1 MIQYTD
7 TRGLSS
13 RSYSFTEAVLT
24 GLAPDGGLFVPE
36 HLPHF
41 SLEELQAMQ
50 SLPYHA
56 VAARIFKAFQ
66 PNIADE
72 AIDALCAQA
81 YGQQF
86 DDERIAP
93 VHSLD
98 NHTHVL
104 ELWHGPTS
112 AFKDIALQALPL
124 FFEEGINASS
134 ADGTGAGCAGGA
146 GSGISAGGAGIG
158 VSAGGA
164 WIAAGSAGGNIDT
177 SASAQTH
184 SQSTSPH
191 SQSSAQTGS
200 KRLILVATS
209 GDTGSAALCGFSHAR
224 NTSMAVLYPHQHVS
238 EMQHAQMQ
246 AHASNQARI
255 FAVRGNFDDCQRA
268 VKELFGN
275 QEWNRALQSHYN
287 TYLSSA
293 NSINWGRLLPQIVY
307 YVSAYHQ
314 LREQGVLQECGCFD
328 VCVPTGNFGNIL
340 AGYYAKQIGVPIR
353 LLICASNENNVLAQF
368 MATGSYSLEKRPLV
382 STPSPSM
389 DILVS
394 SNLERALF
402 ELTQRNARLVRAWM
416 EALKTKQAFKID
428 RTTFNALRD
437 TFAGDWV
444 SNDDCLRTMK
454 HIFETYRYAM
464 DPHSA
469 VAFEVAQRLGDSSTP
484 MLIVSTASWAKFSA
498 SMYRALHN
506 IANDQPLPSAIAQC
520 SSFQLNALLAEKFRL
535 SVPPALTQERLATT
549 HAAVQLDRNT
559 ADIQAALEQ
568 FQRELACGK

>member
-86 DDERIAP
+86 DDERIVP
-93 VHSLD
+93 VHSLN

-124 FFEEGINASS
+124 FFEEGIKANGAG
-134 ADGTGAGCAGGA
+134 GTGAGCADGA
-146 GSGISAGGAGIG
+146 GGG

-164 WIAAGSAGGNIDT
+164 LISACGTSDSIDT
-177 SASAQTH
+177 STSAQTRSQAASLH
-184 SQSTSPH
+184 SQAASQR
-191 SQSSAQTGS
+191 SQSSAQAGS

-209 GDTGSAALCGFSHAR
+209 GDTGSAALCGFSHAH

-238 EMQHAQMQ
+238 EMQRTQMQ

-275 QEWNRALQSHYN
+275 PEWNHTLQSHYN

-444 SNDDCLRTMK
+444 SNDNTLRTMK

-520 SSFQLNALLAEKFRL
+520 SSFQLNALLAEKFGL
-535 SVPPALTQERLATT
+535 SIPPALTQERLATT

-559 ADIQAALEQ
+559 TDIQAALEQ

>member
-1 MIQYTD
+1 MIQYID

-13 RSYSFTEAVLT
+13 RSYSFTDAVLT

-36 HLPHF
+36 RLPHF
-41 SLEELQAMQ
+41 SLEDLNAMQ
-50 SLPYHA
+50 TLPYHA
-56 VAARIFKAFQ
+56 VAAQVFKAFQ

-81 YGQQF
+81 YGEQF

-93 VHSLD
+93 VHTLD
-98 NHTHVL
+98 ERTHVL

-124 FFEEGINASS
+124 FFDEGIKANGADGCTGTDSAGNGSGTEAGGAWVTASS
-134 ADGTGAGCAGGA
+134 AEAGGA
-146 GSGISAGGAGIG
+146 GDAGG
-158 VSAGGA
+158 SAA
-164 WIAAGSAGGNIDT
+164 N
-177 SASAQTH
+177 AQTR
-184 SQSTSPH
+184 SRLA
-191 SQSSAQTGS
+191 AQAGA

-255 FAVRGNFDDCQRA
+255 FAVKGDFDDCQRA

-275 QEWNRALQSHYN
+275 QEWNSALQSRYN
-287 TYLSSA
+287 TFLSSA

-314 LREQGVLQECGCFD
+314 LRARGALRECDCFD
-328 VCVPTGNFGNIL
+328 VCVPTGNFGDIL

-368 MATGSYSLEKRPLV
+368 MASGSYTLENRQLV

-402 ELTQRNARLVRAWM
+402 ELTHRNSKLVREWM
-416 EALKTKQAFKID
+416 DALKTKHAFKVD
-428 RTTFNALRD
+428 RTTFDALRD

-454 HIFETYRYAM
+454 RVFEMYHYAM

-498 SMYRALHN
+498 SMYKALHN
-506 IANDQPLPSAIAQC
+506 IPHDQALPSTIAQC
-520 SSFQLNALLAEKFRL
+520 SSFQLNDLLAKKFGLRI
-535 SVPPALTQERLATT
+535 PPALSKDRLATA
-549 HAAVQLDRNT
+549 HSAVQVESNT
-559 ADIQAALEQ
+559 DDIQAALEQ
-568 FQRELACGK
+568 FQHELAGGK

>member
-86 DDERIAP
+86 DDERIVP
-93 VHSLD
+93 VHSLN

-124 FFEEGINASS
+124 FFEEGIKTNGAG
-134 ADGTGAGCAGGA
+134 GTGAGCADGA
-146 GSGISAGGAGIG
+146 GGG

-164 WIAAGSAGGNIDT
+164 WISACGTSGSIDT
-177 SASAQTH
+177 STSAQTR
-184 SQSTSPH
+184 SQAASQR
-191 SQSSAQTGS
+191 SQSSAQAGS

-209 GDTGSAALCGFSHAR
+209 GDTGSAALCGFSHAH

-238 EMQHAQMQ
+238 EMQRTQMQ

-275 QEWNRALQSHYN
+275 PEWNHTLQSHYN

-428 RTTFNALRD
+428 RTTFDALRD

-469 VAFEVAQRLGDSSTP
+469 IAFEVAQRLGDSSTP

-506 IANDQPLPSAIAQC
+506 IANNQPLPSAIAQC
-520 SSFQLNALLAEKFRL
+520 SSFQLNALLAEKFEL

>member
-86 DDERIAP
+86 DDEHIVP
-93 VHSLD
+93 VHSLN

-124 FFEEGINASS
+124 FFEEGIKANGAG
-134 ADGTGAGCAGGA
+134 GTGAGCADGA
-146 GSGISAGGAGIG
+146 GGG

-164 WIAAGSAGGNIDT
+164 WISACGTSGSIDT
-177 SASAQTH
+177 STSAQTR
-184 SQSTSPH
+184 SQAASQR
-191 SQSSAQTGS
+191 SQSSAQAGS

-209 GDTGSAALCGFSHAR
+209 GDTGSAALCGFSHAH

-238 EMQHAQMQ
+238 EMQRTQMQ

-275 QEWNRALQSHYN
+275 PEWNHTLQSHYN

-506 IANDQPLPSAIAQC
+506 IANDHPLPSAIAQC
-520 SSFQLNALLAEKFRL
+520 SSFQLNALLAEKFEL

-559 ADIQAALEQ
+559 TDIQAALEQ

>member
-86 DDERIAP
+86 DDEHIVP
-93 VHSLD
+93 VHSLN

-124 FFEEGINASS
+124 FFEEGIKANGAGD
-134 ADGTGAGCAGGA
+134 AGAGCAD
-146 GSGISAGGAGIG
+146 GAGIG
-158 VSAGGA
+158 VSAGSA
-164 WIAAGSAGGNIDT
+164 WISACGTSGSIDT
-177 SASAQTH
+177 STSAQTRSQAASLH
-184 SQSTSPH
+184 SQAASQR
-191 SQSSAQTGS
+191 SQSSAQAGS

-209 GDTGSAALCGFSHAR
+209 GDTGSAALCGFSHAH

-238 EMQHAQMQ
+238 EMQRMQMQ

-275 QEWNRALQSHYN
+275 PKWNHTLQSHYN

-416 EALKTKQAFKID
+416 AALKTKQAFKID
-428 RTTFNALRD
+428 RTTFDALRD

-520 SSFQLNALLAEKFRL
+520 SSFQLNALLAEKFGL
-535 SVPPALTQERLATT
+535 SIPPALTQERLATT

>member
-13 RSYSFTEAVLT
+13 RSYSFTDAVLT

-36 HLPHF
+36 RLPHF
-41 SLEELQAMQ
+41 SLENLNAMQ
-50 SLPYHA
+50 TLPYHA
-56 VAARIFKAFQ
+56 VAAQVFKAFQ

-81 YGQQF
+81 YGEQF

-93 VHSLD
+93 VHTLD
-98 NHTHVL
+98 ERTHVL

-124 FFEEGINASS
+124 FFDEGIKANG
-134 ADGTGAGCAGGA
+134 ADGCTGAGRARNGSGTGAG
-146 GSGISAGGAGIG
+146 
-158 VSAGGA
+158 GA
-164 WIAAGSAGGNIDT
+164 WVAASSAEGGSAGGST
-177 SASAQTH
+177 EAGGSAARAQTR
-184 SQSTSPH
+184 SRLA
-191 SQSSAQTGS
+191 AQAGA

-255 FAVRGNFDDCQRA
+255 FAVKGDFDDCQRA

-275 QEWNRALQSHYN
+275 QEWNSALQSRYN
-287 TYLSSA
+287 TFLSSA

-314 LREQGVLQECGCFD
+314 LRARGALRECDCFD
-328 VCVPTGNFGNIL
+328 VCVPTGNFGDIL

-368 MATGSYSLEKRPLV
+368 MASGSYTLENRQLV

-402 ELTQRNARLVRAWM
+402 ELTHRNSKLVREWM
-416 EALKTKQAFKID
+416 DALKTKRAFKVD
-428 RTTFNALRD
+428 RTTFDALRD

-444 SNDDCLRTMK
+444 NNDDCLRTMK
-454 HIFETYRYAM
+454 RVFEMYHYAM

-498 SMYRALHN
+498 SMYKALHN
-506 IANDQPLPSAIAQC
+506 IAHDQELPSAIAQC
-520 SSFQLNALLAEKFRL
+520 SSFQLNDLLAKKFGLRI
-535 SVPPALTQERLATT
+535 PPALSKDRLATA
-549 HAAVQLDRNT
+549 HSAVQVESNT
-559 ADIQAALEQ
+559 DDIQAALEQ
-568 FQRELACGK
+568 FQHELACGK

>member
-86 DDERIAP
+86 DDERIVP
-93 VHSLD
+93 VHSLN

-124 FFEEGINASS
+124 FFEQGIKANGAG
-134 ADGTGAGCAGGA
+134 GTGAGCADGA
-146 GSGISAGGAGIG
+146 GGG

-164 WIAAGSAGGNIDT
+164 WISACGTSGSIDT
-177 SASAQTH
+177 STSAQTR
-184 SQSTSPH
+184 SQAASQR
-191 SQSSAQTGS
+191 SQSSAQAGS

-209 GDTGSAALCGFSHAR
+209 GDTGSAALCGFSHAH

-238 EMQHAQMQ
+238 EMQRTQMQ

-275 QEWNRALQSHYN
+275 PEWNHTLQSHYN

-506 IANDQPLPSAIAQC
+506 IANDHPLPSAIAQC
-520 SSFQLNALLAEKFRL
+520 SSFQLNTLLAEKFEL

-559 ADIQAALEQ
+559 TDIQAALEQ

>member
-86 DDERIAP
+86 DDERIVP
-93 VHSLD
+93 VHSLN

-124 FFEEGINASS
+124 FFEEGIKTNGAG
-134 ADGTGAGCAGGA
+134 GTGAGCADGA
-146 GSGISAGGAGIG
+146 GGG

-164 WIAAGSAGGNIDT
+164 WISACGTSGSIDT
-177 SASAQTH
+177 STSAQTR
-184 SQSTSPH
+184 SQAASQR
-191 SQSSAQTGS
+191 SQSSAQAGS

-209 GDTGSAALCGFSHAR
+209 GDTGSAALCGFSHAH

-238 EMQHAQMQ
+238 EMQRTQMQ

-275 QEWNRALQSHYN
+275 PEWNHTLQSHYN

-506 IANDQPLPSAIAQC
+506 IANDHPLPSAIAQC
-520 SSFQLNALLAEKFRL
+520 SSFQLNALLAEKFEL

-559 ADIQAALEQ
+559 TDIQAALEQ

>member
-1 MIQYTD
+1 MIQYID

-13 RSYSFTEAVLT
+13 RSYSFTDAVLT

-36 HLPHF
+36 RLPHF
-41 SLEELQAMQ
+41 SLEDLNAMQ
-50 SLPYHA
+50 TLPYHA
-56 VAARIFKAFQ
+56 VAAQVFKAFQ

-81 YGQQF
+81 YGEQF

-93 VHSLD
+93 VHTLD
-98 NHTHVL
+98 EHTHVL

-124 FFEEGINASS
+124 FFDEGIKANG
-134 ADGTGAGCAGGA
+134 ADGGTGTGRARN
-146 GSGISAGGAGIG
+146 GSGTE
-158 VSAGGA
+158 AGGA
-164 WIAAGSAGGNIDT
+164 WVAASSAEGGSAGG
-177 SASAQTH
+177 SAARAQTR
-184 SQSTSPH
+184 SRLA
-191 SQSSAQTGS
+191 AQAGA

-255 FAVRGNFDDCQRA
+255 FAVKGDFDDCQRA

-275 QEWNRALQSHYN
+275 QEWNSALQSRYN
-287 TYLSSA
+287 TFLSSA

-314 LREQGVLQECGCFD
+314 LRARGALRECECFD
-328 VCVPTGNFGNIL
+328 ACVPTGNFGDIL

-368 MATGSYSLEKRPLV
+368 MASGSYTLENRQLV

-402 ELTQRNARLVRAWM
+402 ELTHRNSKLVREWM
-416 EALKTKQAFKID
+416 DALKTKRAFKVD
-428 RTTFNALRD
+428 RATFDALRD

-454 HIFETYRYAM
+454 RVFEMYHYAM

-498 SMYRALHN
+498 SMYKALHN
-506 IANDQPLPSAIAQC
+506 IPHGQELPSTIAQC
-520 SSFQLNALLAEKFRL
+520 SSFQLNDLLAKKFGL
-535 SVPPALTQERLATT
+535 HIPPALSQDHLVPA
-549 HAAVQLDRNT
+549 HSAVQVSSNT
-559 ADIQAALEQ
+559 DDIQAALEQ
-568 FQRELACGK
+568 FQHELAGGK

>member
-86 DDERIAP
+86 DDERIVP
-93 VHSLD
+93 VHSLN

-124 FFEEGINASS
+124 FFEEGIKANGAG
-134 ADGTGAGCAGGA
+134 GTGAGCADGA
-146 GSGISAGGAGIG
+146 GGS

-164 WIAAGSAGGNIDT
+164 WISACGTSGSINT
-177 SASAQTH
+177 STSAQTRSQAASLH
-184 SQSTSPH
+184 SQAASQR
-191 SQSSAQTGS
+191 SQSSAQAGS

-209 GDTGSAALCGFSHAR
+209 GDTGSAALCGFSHAH

-238 EMQHAQMQ
+238 EMQRTQMQ

-275 QEWNRALQSHYN
+275 PEWNHTLQSHYN

-314 LREQGVLQECGCFD
+314 LREQGVLRECGCFD

-428 RTTFNALRD
+428 RTTFDALRD

-454 HIFETYRYAM
+454 HIYETYRYAM

-520 SSFQLNALLAEKFRL
+520 SSFQLNALLAEKFGL
-535 SVPPALTQERLATT
+535 SIPPALTQERLATT

-559 ADIQAALEQ
+559 TDIQAALEQ

>member
-86 DDERIAP
+86 DDERIVP
-93 VHSLD
+93 VHSLN

-124 FFEEGINASS
+124 FFEEGIKTNGAG
-134 ADGTGAGCAGGA
+134 GTGAGCADGA
-146 GSGISAGGAGIG
+146 GGG

-164 WIAAGSAGGNIDT
+164 WISACGTSGSIDT
-177 SASAQTH
+177 STSAQTR
-184 SQSTSPH
+184 SQAASQR
-191 SQSSAQTGS
+191 SQSSAQAGS

-209 GDTGSAALCGFSHAR
+209 GDTGSAALCGFSHAH

-238 EMQHAQMQ
+238 EMQRTQMQ
-246 AHASNQARI
+246 THASNQARI

-275 QEWNRALQSHYN
+275 PEWNHTLQSHYN

-428 RTTFNALRD
+428 RTTFDALRD

-520 SSFQLNALLAEKFRL
+520 SSFQLNALLAEKFGL
-535 SVPPALTQERLATT
+535 SIPPALTQERLATT

-559 ADIQAALEQ
+559 TDIQAALEQ

>member
-1 MIQYTD
+1 
-7 TRGLSS
+7 
-13 RSYSFTEAVLT
+13 
-24 GLAPDGGLFVPE
+24 
-36 HLPHF
+36 
-41 SLEELQAMQ
+41 
-50 SLPYHA
+50 
-56 VAARIFKAFQ
+56 
-66 PNIADE
+66 
-72 AIDALCAQA
+72 
-81 YGQQF
+81 
-86 DDERIAP
+86 
-93 VHSLD
+93 
-98 NHTHVL
+98 
-104 ELWHGPTS
+104 
-112 AFKDIALQALPL
+112 
-124 FFEEGINASS
+124 
-134 ADGTGAGCAGGA
+134 
-146 GSGISAGGAGIG
+146 
-158 VSAGGA
+158 
-164 WIAAGSAGGNIDT
+164 
-177 SASAQTH
+177 
-184 SQSTSPH
+184 
-191 SQSSAQTGS
+191 
-200 KRLILVATS
+200 
-209 GDTGSAALCGFSHAR
+209 
-224 NTSMAVLYPHQHVS
+224 MAVLYPHQHVS
-238 EMQHAQMQ
+238 EMQRTQMQ

-275 QEWNRALQSHYN
+275 PEWNHTLQSHYN

-428 RTTFNALRD
+428 RTTFDALRD

-520 SSFQLNALLAEKFRL
+520 SSFQLNALLAEKFGL
-535 SVPPALTQERLATT
+535 SIPPALTQERLATT

-559 ADIQAALEQ
+559 TDIQAALEQ

>member
-124 FFEEGINASS
+124 FFDEGINANS
-134 ADGTGAGCAGGA
+134 AGGTGAGCADGA
-146 GSGISAGGAGIG
+146 GSG
-158 VSAGGA
+158 VNAGGA
-164 WIAAGSAGGNIDT
+164 WIAAGSASGNIDT
-177 SASAQTH
+177 SASVQTH

-191 SQSSAQTGS
+191 SQSSAQPGS

-314 LREQGVLQECGCFD
+314 LRKQGALQESGCFD

-368 MATGSYSLEKRPLV
+368 MATGSYSLEKRSLV

-389 DILVS
+389 DILIS

-402 ELTQRNARLVRAWM
+402 ELTQRNACLVREWM
-416 EALKTKQAFKID
+416 ESLKTKQAFKID
-428 RTTFNALRD
+428 RATFGALRD

-454 HIFETYRYAM
+454 KVFETYRYAM

-484 MLIVSTASWAKFSA
+484 MLILSTASWAKFSA

-506 IANDQPLPSAIAQC
+506 IANNQPLPNAIAHC
-520 SSFQLNALLAEKFRL
+520 SSFQLNALLAEKFGL
-535 SVPPALTQERLATT
+535 SVPPALTQERLTTT

-559 ADIQAALEQ
+559 ASIQAALKQ
-568 FQRELACGK
+568 FQQELAGGK

>member
-1 MIQYTD
+1 MIQYID

-13 RSYSFTEAVLT
+13 RSYSFTDAVLT

-36 HLPHF
+36 RLPHF
-41 SLEELQAMQ
+41 SLEDLNAMQ
-50 SLPYHA
+50 TLPYHA
-56 VAARIFKAFQ
+56 VAAQVFKAFQ

-81 YGQQF
+81 YGEQF

-93 VHSLD
+93 VHTLD
-98 NHTHVL
+98 EHTHVL

-124 FFEEGINASS
+124 FFDEGIKANG
-134 ADGTGAGCAGGA
+134 ADGGTGAGRARN
-146 GSGISAGGAGIG
+146 GSGTG
-158 VSAGGA
+158 AGGA
-164 WIAAGSAGGNIDT
+164 WVAASSAEGGSAGGST
-177 SASAQTH
+177 EAGGSAARAQTR
-184 SQSTSPH
+184 SRLA
-191 SQSSAQTGS
+191 AQAGA

-209 GDTGSAALCGFSHAR
+209 GDTGSAALCGFSRAR

-255 FAVRGNFDDCQRA
+255 FAVKGDFDDCQRA

-275 QEWNRALQSHYN
+275 QEWNSALQSRYN
-287 TYLSSA
+287 TFLSSA

-314 LREQGVLQECGCFD
+314 LRARGALRECDCFD
-328 VCVPTGNFGNIL
+328 VCVPTGNFGDIL

-368 MATGSYSLEKRPLV
+368 MASGSYTLENRQLV

-402 ELTQRNARLVRAWM
+402 ELTHRNSKLVREWM
-416 EALKTKQAFKID
+416 DALKTKRAFKVD
-428 RTTFNALRD
+428 RTTFDALRD

-454 HIFETYRYAM
+454 RVFEMYHYAM

-498 SMYRALHN
+498 SMYKALHN
-506 IANDQPLPSAIAQC
+506 IPHDQALPSTIAQC
-520 SSFQLNALLAEKFRL
+520 SSFQLNDLLAKKFGLRI
-535 SVPPALTQERLATT
+535 PPALSKDRLATA
-549 HAAVQLDRNT
+549 HSAVQVESNT
-559 ADIQAALEQ
+559 DDIQAALEQ
-568 FQRELACGK
+568 FQHELAGGK